1 MKKLFIILILS
12 LCFSSAQAVVFE
24 ECYSLRDPKTGEI
37 ISHKQKHK
45 KKIFNSG
52 DYERFYFTLR
62 PKLKAM
68 EEVLIFNDEFFK
80 VLQNIEGRNYE
91 KSNKNFRD
99 IVFFN
104 KDYIETY
111 SPAYRFDL
119 KTGVIFDKNDNK
131 PDLICSLSGNKKSY
145 LDYWWAAILIIA
157 IIFFI
162 FTQSGKRLKQIRRK

>member
-1 MKKLFIILILS
+1 MKKLLAIIVLS
-12 LCFSSAQAVVFE
+12 LFFSSAQAVVFE
-24 ECYSLRDPKTGEI
+24 ECYDLRDPRTGEV

-45 KKIFNSG
+45 TKIFNSR

-62 PKLKAM
+62 PKSKAM

-119 KTGVIFDKNDNK
+119 KTGIIYDKNTNE
-131 PDLICSLSGNKKSY
+131 PDLICSRGGNKKKY
-145 LDYWWAAILIIA
+145 LDYWWAIILIIA
-157 IIFFI
+157 ITFFI